1 MTTSNLEFPRMDSGT
16 IESDYTTPLAILG
29 GVPALHDLIYRQA
42 LRLVEYIDGSLVLG
56 THHFRLKSGRLLRTL
71 DEVVSAILK
80 DELVW

>member
-1 MTTSNLEFPRMDSGT
+1 MTSNLEFPRMDSSTMMG
-16 IESDYTTPLAILG
+16 DYTMPFVIRG
-29 GVPALHDLIYRQA
+29 EVPALHNLIYQQA
-42 LRLVEYIDGSLVLG
+42 LRLVEYIDGSLALG

>member
-1 MTTSNLEFPRMDSGT
+1 MMG
-16 IESDYTTPLAILG
+16 DYTTPLAILD

-42 LRLVEYIDGSLVLG
+42 LRLVEYVDGSLALG

-71 DEVVSAILK
+71 DEVVSAILR